1 MFNENLR
8 ALSPEENLI
17 LAYVSRL
24 LDDLGNPVHAAAAKK
39 WILKKHH
46 PDRPFSLV
54 WCARMLHLD
63 HTDFLEKV
71 REKAKSTHIQRA
83 EEVQQV
89 SDIQGH
95 DGVLPEKQVR
105 IRRRRRMRRV

>member
-1 MFNENLR
+1 MFNEDHR
-8 ALSPEENLI
+8 AMSAEENLI
-17 LAYVSRL
+17 LAYISRIL
-24 LDDLGNPVHAAAAKK
+24 EDLKIPKYAASTKR

-63 HTDFLEKV
+63 HTNFLEKIY
-71 REKAKSTHIQRA
+71 EKAKSTHIQRA
-83 EEVQQV
+83 EEVQSM
-89 SDIQGH
+89 SDIQGP
-95 DGVLPEKQVR
+95 DRVLPEKQLR